1 MTPSAQAL
9 SEASRFASRSTLG
22 LPYAKLVELGV
33 FDRVTTFTTSD
44 FGRTLTSNGKGSN
57 RGWGDHH
64 IIIGGAIYAPT
75 TPIDVY
81 CAELALWFCIP
92 VSDLAEVRPN
102 IKRFYTPGST
112 SPPMGFPL

>member
-1 MTPSAQAL
+1 MNRTSCITITVAVVLSLAVGSPSAQAL

-44 FGRTLTSNGKGSN
+44 FGRTLASNGKGSN

-64 IIIGGAIYAPT
+64 IIIGGAINGAQ
-75 TPIDVY
+75 I
-81 CAELALWFCIP
+81 
-92 VSDLAEVRPN
+92 
-102 IKRFYTPGST
+102 
-112 SPPMGFPL
+112 